1 MSKAGIKVIVQSSFW
16 LGSPTRYVRTF
27 EDYCEH
33 MITFETKRAK
43 EFGIEH
49 FVCISVNPKEDIER
63 PLALDAVDVMVKKGS
78 IDIQMF
84 ATKNSPSLSFVWIK
98 LISYYI
104 RLC

>member
-16 LGSPTRYVRTF
+16 LGGPRRFVGTF
-27 EDYCEH
+27 EDYWEH
-33 MITFETKRAK
+33 MISFETKRAK
-43 EFGIEH
+43 EFEIEH